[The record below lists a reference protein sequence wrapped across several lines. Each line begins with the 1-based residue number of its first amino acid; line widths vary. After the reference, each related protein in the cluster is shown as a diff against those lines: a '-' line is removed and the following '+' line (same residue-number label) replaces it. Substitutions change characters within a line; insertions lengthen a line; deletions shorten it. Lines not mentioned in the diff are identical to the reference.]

1 MRSGPGRSPI
11 ELGRVSGPGSRSSQP
26 PRSPKAQR
34 CQSPRRGGSRVG
46 LPVSGRQVASQWR
59 GSLSKRQQCGSL
71 RAQVGVSGSG
81 QVTAA
86 TGASRAEAGQ
96 ERKSSRGRGRAGR
109 SGLRRRG
116 PGSGVQVP
124 GEAVVDDLD
133 RLRSRWCRPVANRS
147 HQSEAGPRSV
157 AGSVADLARL
167 KSRRSRKS
175 GGGVGR
181 GGQVLGPGVA
191 GSGRLVRGRC
201 PGGGPRGAWV
211 RHCARLSLGPGVWA
225 RVRVGGCVWV
235 GVGVRVTGTRGGA
248 WRAGV

>member
-1 MRSGPGRSPI
+1 MSGSGRA
-11 ELGRVSGPGSRSSQP
+11 GR
-26 PRSPKAQR
+26 AA
-34 CQSPRRGGSRVG
+34 GGSR
-46 LPVSGRQVASQWR
+46 
-59 GSLSKRQQCGSL
+59 
-71 RAQVGVSGSG
+71 
-81 QVTAA
+81 
-86 TGASRAEAGQ
+86 AEVGQ
-96 ERKSSRGRGRAGR
+96 ERKSSRGRGRAVR
-109 SGLRRRG
+109 LGLRRRG
-116 PGSGVQVP
+116 PGSAVKVS
-124 GEAVVDDLD
+124 GEAVVDGRDGLG
-133 RLRSRWCRPVANRS
+133 SRWCRPVANRS

-157 AGSVADLARL
+157 AESVAALARL

-181 GGQVLGPGVA
+181 GGQVLGPGLG
-191 GSGRLVRGRC
+191 GSGRLILGRC